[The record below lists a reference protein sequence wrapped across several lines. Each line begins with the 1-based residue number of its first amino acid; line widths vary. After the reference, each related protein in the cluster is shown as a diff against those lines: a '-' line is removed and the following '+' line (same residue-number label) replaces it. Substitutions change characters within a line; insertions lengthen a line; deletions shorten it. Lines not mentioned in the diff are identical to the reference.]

1 MTSVKG
7 DSLSNGRAAP
17 PNEEPVDERH
27 VVRQL
32 GVLMDE
38 VRARLHHDASTTL
51 RASHHRVIGHVP
63 PEGISV
69 TDLAERVGMT
79 KQGCGQFVT
88 QLVDSGHLK
97 TRPDPHDRRVRLVLR
112 TAAGQ
117 REVRDL
123 VAQLAGLEDD
133 WAAVVGPQRYARF
146 REVLDELADASS
158 TLGG

>member
-1 MTSVKG
+1 MTSGKG
-7 DSLSNGRAAP
+7 DSLSHRDHCAP
-17 PNEEPVDERH
+17 SEEPVDERH

-38 VRARLHHDASTTL
+38 VRARLHPDGSATL

-97 TRPDPHDRRVRLVLR
+97 TRPDPHDRRIRLVLR
-112 TAAGQ
+112 TAVGQ

-123 VAQLAGLEDD
+123 VAQLSDLEDA
-133 WAAVVGPQRYARF
+133 WAAVVGPQRYACF
-146 REVLDELADASS
+146 REVLDELVDASS
-158 TLGG
+158 TLGE

>member
-7 DSLSNGRAAP
+7 DSRSTGITAP
-17 PNEEPVDERH
+17 PSEEPIDESH
-27 VVRQL
+27 VARRL

-38 VRARLHHDASTTL
+38 VRARLHHDGGAAL

-63 PEGISV
+63 PDGISV

-88 QLVDSGHLK
+88 QLVDSGHLE
-97 TRPDPHDRRVRLVLR
+97 TRPDPHDRRIRLVLR

-123 VAQLAGLEDD
+123 VAQLADLEDE

-158 TLGG
+158 TLGE

>member
-1 MTSVKG
+1 M
-7 DSLSNGRAAP
+7 
-17 PNEEPVDERH
+17 DERH

-38 VRARLHHDASTTL
+38 VRARLHLDGSTTL

-88 QLVDSGHLK
+88 QLVDSGHLE

-112 TAAGQ
+112 TAAGR

-123 VAQLAGLEDD
+123 ADRLGDLENE
-133 WAAVVGPQRYARF
+133 WAAAVGPDRYTRF
-146 REVLDELADASS
+146 REVLDELADAHHAC
-158 TLGG
+158 LGR